1 MFCSKCGNKNEDG
14 AQFCSNCGAPIE
26 KINVVEH
33 PQVEHPQVENPQVE
47 NPQVEHPQV
56 VQPQAQPQAVQPQST
71 QPQYQSY
78 QPIPPTT
85 TTPNKN
91 LSKYIGIGAVALV
104 AILLIVFV
112 SSLFGGYSNKTP
124 EKATLSFFK
133 AVSKQDIDEVMN
145 LMEKDTLEAMI
156 ELSGSSKKEF
166 KEMLEEGLSGVDE
179 EGEDEYGKNWHK
191 KVKVVDVDEE
201 DGYAEVTVEIGDDE
215 ETMYLYESKG
225 KWYINFYDMF

>member
-1 MFCSKCGNKNEDG
+1 MFCSKCGTKNDDG
-14 AQFCSNCGAPIE
+14 AMFCSNCGAPIE
-26 KINVVEH
+26 KILVEN

-47 NPQVEHPQV
+47 HPQAQPAW
-56 VQPQAQPQAVQPQST
+56 QPQAQPTGQPQS

-78 QPIPPTT
+78 QPIPPTAP
-85 TTPNKN
+85 TPNKN
-91 LSKYIGIGAVALV
+91 LNKYIGIGVVALA
-104 AILLIVFV
+104 AIIFIVFV
-112 SSLFGGYSNKTP
+112 ANLFGGYSNRTP

-166 KEMLEEGLSGVDE
+166 KEMLEESLSSVDE

-191 KVKVVDVDEE
+191 KIKVVDVDEE
-201 DGYAEVTVEIGDDE
+201 DGYAEVTIEIGDDE
-215 ETMYLYESKG
+215 ESMYLYESKG